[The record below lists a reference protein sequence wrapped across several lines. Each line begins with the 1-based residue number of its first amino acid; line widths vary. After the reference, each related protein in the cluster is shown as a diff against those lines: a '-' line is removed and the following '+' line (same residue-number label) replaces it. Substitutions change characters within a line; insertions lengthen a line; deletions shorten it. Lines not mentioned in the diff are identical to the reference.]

1 MFLHLYSDT
10 HPHYVTINPWLDMLQ
25 SIKFLNNQLW
35 WHNQVSWNS
44 FNAPSIL
51 IYIPLV
57 CHCICSNYI
66 YFLYIYKYIYIYT
79 SIYICI
85 TIIKLLYTVSIAPV
99 FFLKPHWSL
108 MRWSH
113 RWSIFFMKSR
123 FWWNKSRWSSRFHGQ
138 QWSNGSSQIKAGPPE
153 ALPLVVPL
161 GFHCPGGWDDF
172 RGLCHGACP
181 MGTCIKYAW

>member
-1 MFLHLYSDT
+1 MTGYASEYQVPKQSTVVTQPSVVKFVQRTQYTHIYPPCMSLYMFQLYIFPI
-10 HPHYVTINPWLDMLQ
+10 HIQ
-25 SIKFLNNQLW
+25 
-35 WHNQVSWNS
+35 
-44 FNAPSIL
+44 
-51 IYIPLV
+51 IYI
-57 CHCICSNYI
+57 YI
-66 YFLYIYKYIYIYT
+66 LLYIYIR
-79 SIYICI
+79 I

-99 FFLKPHWSL
+99 FFFETPLKFDEVITQMIHF
-108 MRWSH
+108 
-113 RWSIFFMKSR
+113 FFMKSR
-123 FWWNKSRWSSRFHGQ
+123 FWWNKSPWSSRFHGQ

>member
-1 MFLHLYSDT
+1 MTGYASEYQVPKQSTVVTQPSVVKFVQRTQYTHIYPPCMSLYMF
-10 HPHYVTINPWLDMLQ
+10 Q
-25 SIKFLNNQLW
+25 
-35 WHNQVSWNS
+35 
-44 FNAPSIL
+44 
-51 IYIPLV
+51 
-57 CHCICSNYI
+57 
-66 YFLYIYKYIYIYT
+66 LYIFPIHIQIYIYIYT
-79 SIYICI
+79 SIYIYMYNYHK
-85 TIIKLLYTVSIAPV
+85 TTVYSIYCARV
-99 FFLKPHWSL
+99 FLKPHWSL